1 MTTRRTGVVLG
12 LLAALVLSTSSGC
25 STVAKQAFHEFRGA
39 KAAVSP
45 VQDIGDR
52 ALAEYQSVQFEPARS
67 DVGQVCPPRVL
78 RAWDQH
84 AVEEQAELAEYFP
97 GGPPTLRIESEIW
110 FFKEKGLLGNAE
122 CLARVRIRDD
132 GTLKADLI
140 VQALSK
146 SFRAGDESALTDA
159 AVQAIGKFLKNQKK
173 AEENNE
179 QEEDDDRER

>member
-1 MTTRRTGVVLG
+1 MTTRLTSVVLG
-12 LLAALVLSTSSGC
+12 LPAALVLSTSSGC

-39 KAAVSP
+39 KADVSF
-45 VQDIGDR
+45 VRDIGDR
-52 ALAEYQSVQFEPARS
+52 ALAEYQSVEFEAARS
-67 DVGQVCPPRVL
+67 DVGQVCPPQVL
-78 RAWDQH
+78 QAWNRH
-84 AVEEQAELAEYFP
+84 AVEQQAELAEYFP

-110 FFKEKGLLGNAE
+110 FFKEKGLLGQAE

-132 GTLKADLI
+132 ETLKADLI

>member
-1 MTTRRTGVVLG
+1 MTTRLTGVVLG

-39 KAAVSP
+39 KADVSP

-52 ALAEYQSVQFEPARS
+52 ALSDYQSVEFEPARS
-67 DVGQVCPPRVL
+67 DVGLVCPPRVL
-78 RAWDQH
+78 QAWNRH
-84 AVEEQAELAEYFP
+84 AGEEQAELVEYFP
-97 GGPPTLRIESEIW
+97 GGSPTLRIESEIW

-159 AVQAIGKFLKNQKK
+159 AVKAIGKFLKTQKEVK
-173 AEENNE
+173 ESENKDNRE
-179 QEEDDDRER
+179 Q

>member
-1 MTTRRTGVVLG
+1 MTTRPTGVLLG
-12 LLAALVLSTSSGC
+12 LLAALVLSTAGGC
-25 STVAKQAFHEFRGA
+25 TTVAKQALHEFRGA
-39 KAAVSP
+39 KADVSL
-45 VQDIGDR
+45 VQEIGDH
-52 ALAEYQSVQFEPARS
+52 ALAKYQSVRFEPARS

-159 AVQAIGKFLKNQKK
+159 AVKAIGKFLKNQKEV
-173 AEENNE
+173 EEGEKKNDN
-179 QEEDDDRER
+179 RER